1 MAAGYHNMND
11 SYLTSYDVYV
21 KGNSST
27 IINTG
32 QKSNVSDEEL
42 LAKFQSAA
50 KSKIS
55 ISRDNSP
62 AKHLNMTDDNT
73 NLKMEQ
79 NKMVQAQ

>member
-1 MAAGYHNMND
+1 M
-11 SYLTSYDVYV
+11 
-21 KGNSST
+21 
-27 IINTG
+27 
-32 QKSNVSDEEL
+32 

-62 AKHLNMTDDNT
+62 AKNLNMTDDNT

-79 NKMVQAQ
+79 NKMVEAQKVDMQSTYNSLALR

>member
-1 MAAGYHNMND
+1 M
-11 SYLTSYDVYV
+11 
-21 KGNSST
+21 
-27 IINTG
+27 
-32 QKSNVSDEEL
+32 

>member
-32 QKSNVSDEEL
+32 QKSNVSDEEM
-42 LAKFQSAA
+42 LAKF
-50 KSKIS
+50 
-55 ISRDNSP
+55 
-62 AKHLNMTDDNT
+62 
-73 NLKMEQ
+73 
-79 NKMVQAQ
+79 